1 MSTWKMHLA
10 NFVYDVKFNIF
21 HEEGRGG
28 NRATKFLAEL
38 ISSLKYKTSS
48 NATIHSLVYHQDLS

>member
-1 MSTWKMHLA
+1 MTHTFDSEVSLHYWLIWPM
-10 NFVYDVKFNIF
+10 V
-21 HEEGRGG
+21 GRGG

-48 NATIHSLVYHQDLS
+48 NATIHSLSSRFILI